1 MSDKTR
7 SKNKKTGVGM
17 AYSENNKSLISPI
30 KKKKLRQTLLKR
42 KLKNELLRS
51 SSKAYTRTGRIGGKG
66 KKTYKKNKG
75 RKNKTQRGGM
85 PIVVHN
91 LFDGIGFLG
100 SSFVNTLKGVP
111 VGNIPLP
118 FLGHFA

>member
-1 MSDKTR
+1 
-7 SKNKKTGVGM
+7 
-17 AYSENNKSLISPI
+17 
-30 KKKKLRQTLLKR
+30 
-42 KLKNELLRS
+42 
-51 SSKAYTRTGRIGGKG
+51 
-66 KKTYKKNKG
+66 
-75 RKNKTQRGGM
+75 M

-111 VGNIPLP
+111 IGNIPLP

>member
-1 MSDKTR
+1 MSGKTR
-7 SKNKKTGVGM
+7 GKKENFVHDM
-17 AYSENNKSLISPI
+17 EKSENKSSLISPRR
-30 KKKKLRQTLLKR
+30 KKKLRQTLLNK
-42 KLKNELLRS
+42 KLKNNLLHTS
-51 SSKAYTRTGRIGGKG
+51 NKAYTRTGRIGGKG

-111 VGNIPLP
+111 IGNVPLP